1 VIALS
6 RNALTA
12 VVLLGGL
19 TTAWAEGSRL
29 TIQVEAGRVHA
40 DLRGEQAVVVY
51 QGDDRTNV
59 RVRGSRRESRS
70 SVQRVDLRAES
81 VVAFVDGVGA
91 PTRGDGL
98 PVQGLYAQGFVHVE
112 ITTAKTG
119 RTVIEGEEIYL
130 DFVNERAYVREAQL
144 WVKPMG
150 GGTTGPADSLLSAS
164 FMIRARYLRAL
175 GSDRLEAEDAW
186 ATVCDFGD
194 PHFALGGRKLIVRSS
209 GTRPAPPSAAAG
221 ALGSVAGAV
230 AARAARPRLLANLG
244 RKRPTS
250 KRSGSDALKRLSRE
264 PRRIEV
270 EGIQADVLGKTVP
283 LFPWFTW
290 GTDWP
295 VPSLSVGKSN
305 RFGTFARVGLRHQVA
320 SFGAD
325 GDETLV
331 LTGEEQ
337 VDYYETRGTAAD
349 LSLEWQHNDRSGTN
363 RGEGFVRAFAIDD
376 RGDEDRVGTAI
387 RNEGRFWVR
396 GLLRETLAPSVDAK
410 RLTPRFNLNL
420 DAEFSRISDP
430 GVLLEYHRSVAKR
443 DKEQESYVNLRS
455 SLDDI
460 GVRVLSRHR
469 INGWQ
474 DQVERL
480 PEARLDWI
488 LAPIFTDPD
497 FGGLYLDLASRGG
510 NLRRKP
516 SYDGASY
523 RAYRGDFKVEL
534 NYKNTL
540 GPLQVRGYGSARETV
555 WSERAGSPD
564 SIDRFAG
571 GAGWNLTLPLWRRY
585 TTPWGAMRHAILPEI
600 GTRHRYH
607 VNRDP
612 GELLQFDEVETL
624 APTDHAFLRIR
635 TRLITDVARR
645 RRKLLDLS
653 VETRYFLEDRATEVR
668 DTWAS
673 ILFDLRV
680 DVGFANLRARYE
692 HDIENDALLKL
703 AVDLTIT
710 PIDELSVITSY
721 QEIAG
726 TKPFAWTL
734 RWRPVKSWAFGVSQQ
749 YDFGPA
755 DEFLRH
761 RGNVVRYFHRF
772 ALEAAISHDPQQD
785 DTSISV
791 NLAPLWDDSDDPF
804 FDPAARWD
812 LF

>member
-1 VIALS
+1 M
-6 RNALTA
+6 
-12 VVLLGGL
+12 LLVSS
-19 TTAWAEGSRL
+19 TTVWAQGSRL
-29 TIQVEAGRVHA
+29 TIRVEAGRVHA
-40 DLRGEQAVVVY
+40 DLRGEHAVVVY

-59 RVRGSRRESRS
+59 RVRGSRRESRTS
-70 SVQRVDLRAES
+70 LLGVDLRAES
-81 VVAFVDGVGA
+81 VVAFVDGIEA
-91 PTRGDGL
+91 PARGGNL

-112 ITTAKTG
+112 ITTAATG
-119 RTVIEGEEIYL
+119 RTILEGEEVYL

-144 WVKPMG
+144 WVKPTAPKNG
-150 GGTTGPADSLLSAS
+150 GGTTSLLSAS
-164 FMIRARYLRAL
+164 FMVRARYLRAL
-175 GSDRLEAEDAW
+175 GSDRLEGEDAW
-186 ATVCDFGD
+186 ATVCDFGE
-194 PHFALGGRKLIVRSS
+194 PHFALGGRKLHVRSS
-209 GTRPAPPSAAAG
+209 GTRPDPPSAAAG
-221 ALGSVAGAV
+221 ALGAIAGAV
-230 AARAARPRLLANLG
+230 AARAARPKLFANLG
-244 RKRPTS
+244 RKRS
-250 KRSGSDALKRLSRE
+250 KRGSQRSGSDAMKRLTRE

-270 EGIQADVLGKTVP
+270 EGVQLNVLGKELP
-283 LFPWFTW
+283 IFPWFTW

-295 VPSLSVGKSN
+295 IPSLSVGKSN
-305 RFGTFARVGLRHQVA
+305 RFGTFARIGLRHQIA
-320 SFGAD
+320 TFGDD
-325 GDETLV
+325 GGETLL
-331 LTGEEQ
+331 LTGEEK

-349 LSLEWQHNDRSGTN
+349 LSLEWHHSDRDGSD
-363 RGEGFVRAFAIDD
+363 RGEGFLRAFGIDD

-387 RNEGRFWVR
+387 RNEGRFWLR
-396 GLLRETLAPSVDAK
+396 GLLRERLAPSVEAS
-410 RLTPRFNLNL
+410 RLKPRFNLHL

-430 GVLLEYHRSVAKR
+430 GVLLEYHRSVAKTE
-443 DKEQESYVNLRS
+443 KEQESYVNLRS
-455 SLDDI
+455 SLDDL
-460 GVRVLSRHR
+460 GVRVLSRHK

-488 LAPIFTDPD
+488 LTPLFTDPD
-497 FGGLYLDLASRGG
+497 FGGLYLDIATRGG

-516 SYDGASY
+516 SYDDGTSY
-523 RAYRGDFKVEL
+523 RATRGDFKVEL
-534 NYKNTL
+534 DYKNTL
-540 GPLQVRGYGSARETV
+540 GPLQLRGYGSARETV
-555 WSERAGSPD
+555 WSEREGSPD

-585 TTPWGAMRHAILPEI
+585 STPWGAVRHAVLPEI

-612 GELLQFDEVETL
+612 SELLQFDEVETL
-624 APTDHAFLRIR
+624 TPTDHVFMRIR
-635 TRLITDVARR
+635 TRLITDVDRR
-645 RRKLLDLS
+645 RRKLVDLS
-653 VETRYFLEDRATEVR
+653 VETRYFLEDRATEVK

-680 DVGFANLRARYE
+680 DVGFANVRARYE

-710 PIDELSVITSY
+710 PVEELSLITSY

-726 TKPFAWTL
+726 TKPFSWTV

-785 DTSISV
+785 DTAISV

-804 FDPAARWD
+804 FDPASNWD